1 MTESVRYRQRPDRE
15 HLVSPAEKRQ
25 LERLGLLVETTATTP
40 EGARRAAENTPAPG
54 SEGSEK

>member
-1 MTESVRYRQRPDRE
+1 MTESVRYRQRPEETHD
-15 HLVSPAEKRQ
+15 VSPAEKRQ